1 MRGCFTLEGRKQKH
15 PNRKDVQGV
24 KTAQIQFSWELTI
37 ICMIMGQ
44 ILDIFHNINT
54 DFCDVEQWAAAVLA
68 AIPKLDASHL
78 KTSKELLWK
87 QAL

>member
-1 MRGCFTLEGRKQKH
+1 
-15 PNRKDVQGV
+15 
-24 KTAQIQFSWELTI
+24 
-37 ICMIMGQ
+37 MIMGQ

-78 KTSKELLWK
+78 KTEGVTMEASCIILVLERITENSIYH
-87 QAL
+87 